1 MSTSARMIVVLT
13 LIVTVSGGVLSS
25 WDSYTAPKIQHHRLV
40 ELRAAIADVLPEHDR
55 YDELALPAQTLYVGR
70 KATGEPVGIAFIAR
84 GSGFQGVISIMVGVE
99 MDFTRL
105 TGIKVLEQIETP
117 GLGTKIVTDPTN
129 KANPLWFPEQFVGVR
144 PEPEI
149 TVIKNRPPTVETEI
163 QAITGATISSR
174 AVVKIINDALRQ
186 ARSEYQ
192 RYLEQES

>member
-25 WDSYTAPKIQHHRLV
+25 LDSYTAPKIQHHRLV
-40 ELRAAIADVLPEHDR
+40 ELRAAIADVL
-55 YDELALPAQTLYVGR
+55 GR

-99 MDFTRL
+99 MDFARL

-129 KANPLWFPEQFVGVR
+129 KANPLWFPEQFVGVWL
-144 PEPEI
+144 EPEI
-149 TVIKNRPPTVETEI
+149 TVIKNRPPTTETEI

-174 AVVKIINDALRQ
+174 AVVKIINDALKR
-186 ARSEYQ
+186 ARFEY
-192 RYLEQES
+192 RSSRGNVS

>member
-1 MSTSARMIVVLT
+1 MSTSAKMIVVLT
-13 LIVTVSGGVLSS
+13 LIVTISGGVLSS

-40 ELRAAIADVLPEHDR
+40 ELRAAIADVLPEHDH
-55 YDELALPAQTLYVGR
+55 YDELVLPELTLYVGET
-70 KATGEPVGIAFIAR
+70 ASGEPVGVAFIAR
-84 GSGFQGVISIMVGVE
+84 GSGFQGLISIMAGVG
-99 MDFTRL
+99 MDFSRL

-117 GLGTKIVTDPTN
+117 GLGTKIVVDPTH
-129 KANPLWFPEQFVGVR
+129 KENPLWFSEQFVGVKIDS
-144 PEPEI
+144 EM
-149 TVIKNRPPTVETEI
+149 TVIKNRPPTMETEI

>member
-40 ELRAAIADVLPEHDR
+40 ELRAAIADVLPKHDH
-55 YDELALPAQTLYVGR
+55 YDELTLPAQTLYVGR
-70 KATGEPVGIAFIAR
+70 RVAGEPVGIAFIAR

-99 MDFTRL
+99 MDFTRI

-117 GLGTKIVTDPTN
+117 GLGTKIVADATN
-129 KANPLWFPEQFVGVR
+129 RVNPLWFPEQFVGVQT
-144 PEPEI
+144 EPEI
-149 TVIKNRPPTVETEI
+149 TVIKNRPPATETEV

-174 AVVKIINDALRQ
+174 AVVKIINDALKQ
-186 ARSEYQ
+186 ARSDYQ
-192 RYLEQES
+192 SSFKKVS